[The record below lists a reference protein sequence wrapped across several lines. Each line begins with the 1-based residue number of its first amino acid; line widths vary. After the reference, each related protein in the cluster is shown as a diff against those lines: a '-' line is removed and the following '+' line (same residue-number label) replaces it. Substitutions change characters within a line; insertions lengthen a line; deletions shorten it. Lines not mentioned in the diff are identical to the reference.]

1 MLKFSRTA
9 FGRFRRAAAL
19 ALFAALALAA
29 ISRPATETALRD
41 VGVERS
47 AERRTTDDGEVWES
61 GGDFNGCVCVKMAKP
76 GAWGGLGAFGGLAKP
91 GDRRD
96 VERLR
101 ADFDER
107 LRVGAAEFW
116 ASRRWEPGAGV
127 ALRAV
132 ADGWARWNVGAE
144 ATARFLET
152 LTASER
158 SAFERRRRS
167 REAFDF
173 AAERTASAEASQEA
187 ATALTALKAES
198 KGSKENGAEFDG
210 GVDAALAFLRSLD
223 GNENASGGVSG
234 DSNIK
239 GGERDVETFLWAAA
253 FDGNPLNAVG
263 AFSTADVVAISVP
276 ADSTTARSAFAASA
290 TFFFLASFG
299 VWSGVSPR
307 AWTILGGLGGENRW
321 EREFWRLLDAAFR
334 RLGVAAERLRLL
346 FYFARLALFNAF
358 RRFDVEDGTA
368 SKRALAVLCA
378 STRLL
383 N

>member
-1 MLKFSRTA
+1 MLKISRTA
-9 FGRFRRAAAL
+9 FGRLRWAAAL
-19 ALFAALALAA
+19 ALFAASALAA

-41 VGVERS
+41 GGVERS

-61 GGDFNGCVCVKMAKP
+61 GGDFNGCVCVKTAKT
-76 GAWGGLGAFGGLAKP
+76 GVWSAFGGLAKP

-116 ASRRWEPGAGV
+116 ASRRLEPGAGV

-132 ADGWARWNVGAE
+132 ADGWARWNVGPE
-144 ATARFLET
+144 ATTRFLET

-158 SAFERRRRS
+158 STFERRRRS

-173 AAERTASAEASQEA
+173 AAERAASAEASKEA
-187 ATALTALKAES
+187 ASALTALKL
-198 KGSKENGAEFDG
+198 GSEENGAEFDG

-223 GNENASGGVSG
+223 GNDGASESGG
-234 DSNIK
+234 DDKIK
-239 GGERDVETFLWAAA
+239 GGGRDVETFLWAAA

-276 ADSTTARSAFAASA
+276 TDASAARSTFAASA

-299 VWSGVSPR
+299 VWGGVSPR

-368 SKRALAVLCA
+368 SKRALAALCA

>member
-1 MLKFSRTA
+1 MLKISRTA
-9 FGRFRRAAAL
+9 LGRFRRAAAL
-19 ALFAALALAA
+19 AFCAAALVALAA

-61 GGDFNGCVCVKMAKP
+61 GGDFDGVSRVKTAKT
-76 GAWGGLGAFGGLAKP
+76 GVFGGLEKP

-116 ASRRWEPGAGV
+116 ASRRSAPGAGV

-144 ATARFLET
+144 ATSRFLKT

-173 AAERTASAEASQEA
+173 AAERATSAEASREA
-187 ATALTALKAES
+187 ATALTALKSED
-198 KGSKENGAEFDG
+198 GENGSEFDG

-223 GNENASGGVSG
+223 GNDGASESVG
-234 DSNIK
+234 DDNIK
-239 GGERDVETFLWAAA
+239 GGERGETFLWAAA

-290 TFFFLASFG
+290 TFFFLSSFG
-299 VWSGVSPR
+299 VFGGGSPR
-307 AWTILGGLGGENRW
+307 AWTALWGDVVGGENRL
-321 EREFWRLLDAAFR
+321 EREFWRALDAAFR

-378 STRLL
+378 LTRLL
-383 N
+383 I

>member
-9 FGRFRRAAAL
+9 LRRFRWAAAL
-19 ALFAALALAA
+19 AFCAAASTALAA
-29 ISRPATETALRD
+29 ILRPATETALRD
-41 VGVERS
+41 GVVERS
-47 AERRTTDDGEVWES
+47 AERRTTDGGEVWES
-61 GGDFNGCVCVKMAKP
+61 DGDFNGAFRVKTEKP
-76 GAWGGLGAFGGLAKP
+76 GVLDACGGCKKP
-91 GDRRD
+91 GDRRA
-96 VERLR
+96 VERFR

-116 ASRRWEPGAGV
+116 ASRRSEPEASV

-132 ADGWARWNVGAE
+132 ADGWARWNVGPAS
-144 ATARFLET
+144 TARFLET

-167 REAFDF
+167 RAAFDF
-173 AAERTASAEASQEA
+173 AADRAASAEASREA
-187 ATALTALKAES
+187 ATALTALKSEDE
-198 KGSKENGAEFDG
+198 KNGAEFDG

-223 GNENASGGVSG
+223 GNGGASGGDFDDINKENGESG
-234 DSNIK
+234 
-239 GGERDVETFLWAAA
+239 GETFLWAAA

-276 ADSTTARSAFAASA
+276 ADASAARSAFAASA
-290 TFFFLASFG
+290 TFFFLSSFG
-299 VWSGVSPR
+299 VFGGGSPR
-307 AWTILGGLGGENRW
+307 AWTALWGGVGENRL

-334 RLGVAAERLRLL
+334 RFGVAANRSQLL

-368 SKRALAVLCA
+368 LKRSLAALCA